1 MEPGS
6 MAEPA
11 RMSVLAALVRAA
23 RGIAGPEPVTLAA
36 LPFRGKLIVRGGEAA
51 RARASATL
59 GCELPGALR
68 SASGDGVE
76 ALWLG
81 PDEWLILVAAGGA
94 DRTASAL
101 RDGLSGLDHAVVDVS
116 DRFAGISVEGA
127 RARDVLNAGVPLDLH
142 TRAFPPGMVA
152 RTVLAKAPVVLR
164 QPAEREAFEL
174 YLNGSLAPY
183 AWLFLENAAREFGY
197 AIAG

>member
-1 MEPGS
+1 

-11 RMSVLAALVRAA
+11 RTSPLATLARPERAL
-23 RGIAGPEPVTLAA
+23 AGPAPVTLAA
-36 LPFRGKLIVRGGEAA
+36 LPFRGKLIVRGDAAA

-59 GCELPGALR
+59 RCELPEALR
-68 SASGDGVE
+68 SGSGGGVE

-81 PDEWLILVAAGGA
+81 PDEWLVLAGAEVA
-94 DRTASAL
+94 DRTASTL
-101 RDGLSGLDHAVVDVS
+101 RDELAGLDHAVVDVS
-116 DRFAGISVEGA
+116 DRFAGISVEGE

-142 TRAFPPGMVA
+142 ARAFPPGMVA

-164 QPAEREAFEL
+164 RPAERQLFEL

-183 AWLFLENAAREFGY
+183 AWLFLENAAREFGFG
-197 AIAG
+197 IAG

>member
-1 MEPGS
+1 

-11 RMSVLAALVRAA
+11 RTSPLAGLARAQ
-23 RGIAGPEPVTLAA
+23 RGVAGPAPVTLTA
-36 LPFRGKLIVRGGEAA
+36 LPFRGKLILRGDNKA
-51 RARASATL
+51 RARASNAL

-68 SASGDGVE
+68 GALGGGVE

-81 PDEWLILVAAGGA
+81 PDEWLVLVGADEA
-94 DRTASAL
+94 DRTAATVREASA
-101 RDGLSGLDHAVVDVS
+101 GLDHAVVDVS

-142 TRAFPPGMVA
+142 PRAFPPGMVA

-164 QPAEREAFEL
+164 RPAERELFEL
-174 YLNGSLAPY
+174 HVNGSLAPY
-183 AWLFLENAAREFGY
+183 AWLFLENAAREFGFG
-197 AIAG
+197 IAG